1 VYSLV
6 TTKDGS
12 NTLYSKEYKQH
23 YHNIDDGAVFET
35 LSKHVIPAFTFHK
48 QKDQVNILDIC
59 FGLGYNTLGTIYYI
73 KNNNINSKINVYSPE
88 LDKKLINSLENFIY
102 PKEFHTLVPIIKQ
115 LCKDFYYKD
124 EQFEIT
130 LYIGDAKNYL
140 KNLDIKFDIIYQDAF
155 SSDVN
160 YELWTKEY
168 FQLLYNLSKEDTII
182 TTYSI
187 ATPVRL
193 SMYEAG
199 FKIYEYIP
207 LKRKQTL
214 AFISYQNVLGKYI
227 DMQLKKI
234 NNPKAKA
241 LYDR

>member
-1 VYSLV
+1 MYSVV

-12 NTLYSKEYKQH
+12 NTLYSNKYNQH

-48 QKDQVNILDIC
+48 NKANLNILDIC

-73 KNNNINSKINVYSPE
+73 KKNNIKTKLNIYSLE
-88 LDKKLINSLENFIY
+88 LDENLINSLKNFTY
-102 PKEFHTLVPIIKQ
+102 PKEFDSLIPIIKQ
-115 LCKDFYYKD
+115 LSKNFYYKD
-124 EQFEIT
+124 EGIEIKIH
-130 LYIGDAKNYL
+130 LGDAKQYL

-155 SSDVN
+155 SSEVN

-168 FQLLYNLSKEDTII
+168 FQLLYNLSKENTII

-199 FKIYEYIP
+199 FEIYEYIP

-214 AFISYQNVLGKYI
+214 AFTSNQDILGKYV
-227 DMQLKKI
+227 DMELKKV